1 MGPGLTR
8 KAAQCTAPGSWL
20 SSVGRDVICSSP
32 TLAPQLRTHRAVW
45 DNMAVHKVG
54 GYMVQRKEAEL
65 WCQEAAGQAAGLGVA
80 GSSSGCGAGLVQ
92 GDPGNTCFAVWGQ
105 WGPSAQAD
113 GARHPPVDPQGKVTA
128 SSLEAGKSVF
138 QL

>member
-1 MGPGLTR
+1 MGPGLTG

-20 SSVGRDVICSSP
+20 SSVGRGVMRSSP
-32 TLAPQLRTHRAVW
+32 TLAPRLRTHGAVW
-45 DNMAVHKVG
+45 DNVAAHKVG

-65 WCQEAAGQAAGLGVA
+65 WCQEAAGQAAGLGV

-92 GDPGNTCFAVWGQ
+92 GDPGNSSFAV
-105 WGPSAQAD
+105 WGPSAQA
-113 GARHPPVDPQGKVTA
+113 GGVGHPPVDPRGKVTA